1 MNAQRLPKSNR
12 LLLRILVPLG
22 RILFRIYFRLRCEGC
37 DNAAAFA
44 REGKAFIMVMN
55 HASNLDAAV
64 IGVCGGVAFIANLSF
79 PGKKELFDN
88 RLTGWLMRAL
98 GGIRLDRETL
108 DLSTARTIMLILRS
122 GRGVGV
128 APEGTRSA
136 TGEVMPFKSGF
147 VKLALRFGVPVLPV
161 GVQGTHLA
169 LPKHTVLPRPKK
181 VIVRF
186 GKPIEL
192 SRVVTEDGNEMT
204 EDELAE
210 LVRQEVIRLS
220 GGTNRP

>member
-1 MNAQRLPKSNR
+1 MSIQTLPQSN
-12 LLLRILVPLG
+12 LFVLRILVPLG
-22 RILFRIYFRLRCEGC
+22 RILFKIYFRLECKGCE
-37 DNAAAFA
+37 NAAAFT
-44 REGKAFIMVMN
+44 RDGNPFLLVMN

-64 IGVCGGVAFIANLSF
+64 IGVCGGVQFTRRLSF
-79 PGKKELFDN
+79 PGKKALFDN
-88 RLTGWLMRAL
+88 RLTGWLMRAV

-136 TGEVMPFKSGF
+136 TGEVFPFKSGF
-147 VKLALRFGVPVLPV
+147 VKLALRLNAPILPV

-169 LPKHTVLPRPKK
+169 LPKYAAFPRPKK
-181 VIVRF
+181 ITVRF
-186 GKPIEL
+186 GKPIDL
-192 SRVVTEDGNEMT
+192 SRYIAEDGNEKT

-210 LVRQEVIRLS
+210 MVRQEIIRLS
-220 GGTNRP
+220 GAKIRP